1 MPGGWADSHR
11 REQLPANWAR
21 QIRPA
26 ILYRDN
32 YQCTRLQR
40 GVRCPERATDVDHI
54 RPGGPDTPE
63 NLTSLCTLHHRQK
76 TAQEG
81 NNART
86 RQRRE
91 AEPHP
96 GVVQ

>member
-1 MPGGWADSHR
+1 MPGGFLDSNR
-11 REQLPANWAR
+11 RETLPAQWRN
-21 QIRPA
+21 IRAA
-26 ILYRDN
+26 ILHRDA

-54 RPGGPDTPE
+54 QPGGADTPD
-63 NLTSLCTLHHRQK
+63 NLTSLCARHHGQK
-76 TAQEG
+76 TAQEA

-96 GVVQ
+96 GVTQ